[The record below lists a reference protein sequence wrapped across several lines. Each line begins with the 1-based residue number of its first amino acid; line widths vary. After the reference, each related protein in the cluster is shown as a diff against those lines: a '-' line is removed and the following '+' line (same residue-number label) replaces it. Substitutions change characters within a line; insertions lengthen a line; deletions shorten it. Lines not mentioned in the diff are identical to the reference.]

1 MNVRGTPI
9 HPHCPS
15 SSSLLSPCDVRRP
28 QPAQVGEKA
37 ERADSEVNRLR
48 LECRR
53 QLSEISKLI
62 KEKTEQ
68 VTV

>member
-1 MNVRGTPI
+1 MFA
-9 HPHCPS
+9 
-15 SSSLLSPCDVRRP
+15 D
-28 QPAQVGEKA
+28 PAQVGEKA
-37 ERADSEVNRLR
+37 ERTDSEVDRLR